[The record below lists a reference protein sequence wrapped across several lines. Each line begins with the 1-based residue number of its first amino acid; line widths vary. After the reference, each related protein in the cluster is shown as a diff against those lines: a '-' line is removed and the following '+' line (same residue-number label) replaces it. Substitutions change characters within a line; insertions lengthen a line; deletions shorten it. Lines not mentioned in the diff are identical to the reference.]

1 MATAFS
7 SLRARLFALLLLAL
21 LLLLAPLAWLSAR
34 EAERAASEDL
44 RRALYTRLYLLQAE
58 GVQDEERLLLEL
70 FRLAQLVAQ
79 VDPHKIT
86 GCVLDG
92 GFAMIGGASVVTPDT
107 AQARRYGDA
116 ARHTAVIR
124 HC

>member
-44 RRALYTRLYLLQAE
+44 RRALYTRLYLLQ
-58 GVQDEERLLLEL
+58 
-70 FRLAQLVAQ
+70 
-79 VDPHKIT
+79 
-86 GCVLDG
+86 
-92 GFAMIGGASVVTPDT
+92 IGRAHV
-107 AQARRYGDA
+107 
-116 ARHTAVIR
+116 
-124 HC
+124 

>member
-1 MATAFS
+1 MAFS
-7 SLRARLFALLLLAL
+7 RIRHDLPGGDFDRSANQQRTLAGIQARI
-21 LLLLAPLAWLSAR
+21 R
-34 EAERAASEDL
+34 E
-44 RRALYTRLYLLQAE
+44 QADKPGFME
-58 GVQDEERLLLEL
+58 QGVLTVMKHLDTNLPPGEL

-86 GCVLDG
+86 GCVIHG

-116 ARHTAVIR
+116 ARTTAVIR

>member
-70 FRLAQLVAQ
+70 FRLAQLFGGGV
-79 VDPHKIT
+79 
-86 GCVLDG
+86 GFVLREG
-92 GFAMIGGASVVTPDT
+92 E
-107 AQARRYGDA
+107 ARFTQLGDWPLPPGLPA
-116 ARHTAVIR
+116 A
-124 HC
+124 